1 MSAKKLVRSVFDFE
15 DEFIE
20 TIAEVPEKEPEAWA
34 PEKPLRVA
42 GVGHPRVDGYARTT
56 GDARFAVDVQLPRMT
71 LGRVLRSPVP
81 HARIRK
87 IDTSEAEK
95 VPGVLGI
102 MTYANA
108 PKIRWY
114 RNSFLFDPHIR
125 YEGDEVA
132 FVVAETEVALEEALR
147 RIHVEYEELPFVLE
161 AEEAMKPNAPRL
173 FKNGNIRDG
182 KPRVYQRGDV
192 EKGFAEADAVVE
204 DTYRTQVVHHAPLE
218 PHVCVVNWEGDRLTI
233 WESTQATF
241 RVQQGLANILKIPL
255 NKIRVINYFMGAG
268 FGSKLGIEKHTVM
281 AALMAKRLG
290 RPVKVVT
297 PRKDEFLAM
306 GNRPSSVQK
315 LKVAAKKDGTL
326 TAISLWSVGPGGAY
340 RSGSAYLGTP
350 AREMYRCPNV
360 RTEEYTVY
368 VNAGPARAMR
378 APGHV
383 QAFFALDSILDDLA
397 EKLGMDPLDFR
408 IKNIAEIDQVR
419 RRPYTS
425 KRLKEAYEAGAKAI
439 GWYERRNKKPGQG
452 KGPLK
457 RGIGMASQIWGGG
470 GGPPAFATVEINRDG
485 SVVVR
490 SGSQDI
496 GTGTRTIVAQIAAEE
511 LGLDLDRVTVVIG
524 DTGVC
529 PYGPTSGGSITAAS
543 LTPAVQAAAAEA
555 RDRLKEYAA
564 VLLKVE
570 PDQVSYEP
578 GRFFVAA
585 EPSRAVTFEEAA
597 HKMGNN
603 MIVATGARGLN
614 PKGYT
619 INSFGAQFAEV
630 EVDVETG
637 RVRVLKVVA
646 AHDIGRAINPLTVR
660 SQFEGG
666 IMMGLGFALTEER
679 WLDPQVGRQVN
690 ANLHEFKVPT
700 IAETPEIEVIIVSEA
715 DTKAN
720 TVGGKGIG
728 EPCIIPT
735 AAAVANAV
743 YNAIGVR
750 VKELPITPDRVLQA
764 LGRV

>member
-1 MSAKKLVRSVFDFE
+1 MAKKLIRSVFDFE
-15 DEFIE
+15 EGFIE

-34 PEKPLRVA
+34 PERAMRVA
-42 GVGHPRVDGYARTT
+42 GKGHPRVDGYARAS
-56 GDARFAVDVQLPRMT
+56 GDARYAIDIQLPRMAY
-71 LGRVLRSPVP
+71 GRVLRSRIP
-81 HARIRK
+81 HGRIRK

-114 RNSFLFDPHIR
+114 RNSYLFDPHLR

-132 FVVAETEVALEEALR
+132 FVVAETEGALEEALHKIR
-147 RIHVEYEELPFVLE
+147 VDVEELPFVLD
-161 AEEAMKPNAPRL
+161 AEEAMRPTAPKL
-173 FKNGNIRDG
+173 YKSGNIRDG
-182 KPRVYQRGDV
+182 KPRVYQRGDIQ
-192 EKGFAEADAVVE
+192 KGFAEADVVVE
-204 DTYRTQVVHHAPLE
+204 DAFKTQVVHHAPLE

-241 RVQQGLANILKIPL
+241 RVQQGIASILKVPL
-255 NKIRVINYFMGAG
+255 NKVRVINAFMGAG

-281 AALMAKRLG
+281 AALMARQIG

-297 PRKDEFLAM
+297 PRKDEFLSM
-306 GNRPSSVQK
+306 GNRPASVQK
-315 LKVAAKKDGTL
+315 LKVGAKKDGTL

-350 AREMYRCPNV
+350 VREMYKCANV

-383 QAFFALDSILDDLA
+383 QGFFALDSILDELA
-397 EKLGMDPLDFR
+397 EKIGMDPLDFR
-408 IKNIAEIDQVR
+408 IRNIAEIDQVR
-419 RRPYTS
+419 KRPYTS
-425 KRLKEAYEAGAKAI
+425 KRLKEAYEAGARAI
-439 GWYERRNKKPGQG
+439 GWYKRRNKVPGSG

-457 RGIGMASQIWGGG
+457 RGLGMASQIWGGG
-470 GGPPAFATVEINRDG
+470 GGPPAFATVEVNRDG
-485 SVVVR
+485 TVVVH

-496 GTGTRTIVAQIAAEE
+496 GTGTRTIVAQVAAEE
-511 LGLDLDRVTVVIG
+511 LGLDLDRVSVVIG
-524 DTGVC
+524 DTALC
-529 PYGPTSGGSITAAS
+529 PYGPTSGGSVTAAS
-543 LTPAVQAAAAEA
+543 LTPAVQAAAVEA
-555 RDRLKEYAA
+555 RERLKDYAA
-564 VLLKVE
+564 VILGVDPE
-570 PDQVSYEP
+570 QVSYKP
-578 GRFFVAA
+578 GRYYLTSD
-585 EPSRAVTFEEAA
+585 PSKSVSFEEAA
-597 HKMGNN
+597 RKMGNN
-603 MIVATGARGLN
+603 MVVTTGARGPN

-637 RVRVLKVVA
+637 RVRVLKIVA

-666 IMMGLGFALTEER
+666 IIMGMGYALTEER

-690 ANLHEFKVPT
+690 PNLHEYRVPT
-700 IAETPEIEVIIVSEA
+700 LAETPEIEVIIVSEA

-735 AAAVANAV
+735 AAAIANAV

-750 VKELPITPDRVLQA
+750 VKELPITPDRVLRA
-764 LGRV
+764 LGKA